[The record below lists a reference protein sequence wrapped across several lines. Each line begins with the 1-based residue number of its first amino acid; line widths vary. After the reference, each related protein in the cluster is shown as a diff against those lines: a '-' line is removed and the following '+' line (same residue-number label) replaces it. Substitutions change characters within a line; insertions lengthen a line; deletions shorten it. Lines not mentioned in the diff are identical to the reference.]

1 MKVPVATTLET
12 GDDNR
17 HEGPHGPEQ
26 DIKDEMDERGLH
38 TASLSDNG
46 VRADKEKDSVN
57 RQRDNCG

>member
-1 MKVPVATTLET
+1 MEVPFATTLET
-12 GDDNR
+12 GGDNR

-38 TASLSDNG
+38 TASLGDNS

-57 RQRDNCG
+57 R